1 MPWSAVRE
9 RLSQPE
15 RPRTYWLAT
24 VDLDGSPHV
33 MPLITA
39 WIDGSLYFLSG
50 LGTRKGS
57 NLARDPRCAITTG
70 STTLPSMDI
79 ILEGEATRVTD
90 ADTLE
95 HVVQFFATTM
105 EWPQLEVR
113 DAFVHGPN
121 APTAGPPP
129 YALFR
134 FTPTLAFGL
143 PGMTGM
149 DGLDP
154 SELPVPTRYGF

>member
-1 MPWSAVRE
+1 
-9 RLSQPE
+9 
-15 RPRTYWLAT
+15 
-24 VDLDGSPHV
+24 
-33 MPLITA
+33 
-39 WIDGSLYFLSG
+39 
-50 LGTRKGS
+50 
-57 NLARDPRCAITTG
+57 
-70 STTLPSMDI
+70 MDI